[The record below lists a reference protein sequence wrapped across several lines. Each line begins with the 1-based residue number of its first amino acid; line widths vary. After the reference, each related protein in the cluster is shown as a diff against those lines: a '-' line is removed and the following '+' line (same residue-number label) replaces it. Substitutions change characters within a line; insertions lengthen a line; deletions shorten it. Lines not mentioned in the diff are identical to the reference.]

1 MFRPEYI
8 TELVRLLGRWP
19 PDIFLF
25 NVYWCQ
31 PLVVHRFGIQ
41 VLHGVELHL
50 SSPIFHNFD
59 TTPHHLQ
66 IIQVVKKPAFVAG
79 FVLCFYRVLCC
90 RSLSTLRPITPDGRF
105 ANDSKHHDWC

>member
-8 TELVRLLGRWP
+8 TEFVRLLGRWP

-25 NVYWCQ
+25 GVYWCR
-31 PLVVHRFGIQ
+31 PLVVYRFEIH

-79 FVLCFYRVLCC
+79 FILYFYKVLMLPMHSCLTS
-90 RSLSTLRPITPDGRF
+90 SLHRLHTDYPT
-105 ANDSKHHDWC
+105 

>member
-1 MFRPEYI
+1 MLAPIHTKPKMFRPEYI

-41 VLHGVELHL
+41 VLHGVELRL

-66 IIQVVKKPAFVAG
+66 IIQVVKKPAF
-79 FVLCFYRVLCC
+79 
-90 RSLSTLRPITPDGRF
+90 
-105 ANDSKHHDWC
+105 